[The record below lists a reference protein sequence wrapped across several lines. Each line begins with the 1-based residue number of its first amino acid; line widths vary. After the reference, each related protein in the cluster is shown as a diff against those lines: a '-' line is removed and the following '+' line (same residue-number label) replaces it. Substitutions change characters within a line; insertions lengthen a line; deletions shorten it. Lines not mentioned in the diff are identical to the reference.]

1 MDVKAAIPISFGLCL
16 ALILPA
22 RADVQLIQLRGHN
35 LTAEIPN
42 WQEHG
47 ILPGDVL
54 LRNEEISAVVLT
66 TAGNIGKESRIGRCV
81 MLPRAAADAV
91 TVTYGPGP
99 SSIWNK
105 AEVARTPSLVAV
117 RFRHVEAN
125 WSAEL
130 LYKLRDHATEVETS
144 TILHNSS
151 ADATLVV
158 PMVDDLRLVGVAQQD
173 AYGVVQLTRTD
184 KSVLASLSPVDVRV
198 SLRGMESDRWAVG
211 FISGDP
217 SPSLASRV
225 KRTMPGI
232 GKGNGKE
239 ISPIAVND
247 DWHRTIRDSKNYYR
261 VAPGSSRTITRH
273 FVGAAGTIVPP
284 SLAGM
289 PSKKLTVETGS
300 AAETPNHLKP
310 ITEMSGGKKA
320 TEPARE
326 PSRNRLFSRL
336 RGALPGKSSDEPKKP
351 REPEGIVDIPTDV
364 AAGPVHSEVAGD
376 EAEDEEPEPEVRSLP
391 IQMPASAPVPSMV
404 RSPVELTA
412 EVVVPVEAPS
422 PDPASMLMPV
432 PVRSESSQKPA
443 FHEAEAFPDMLS
455 PVITPVDGPVVV
467 PESRNVKPATTT
479 APISKS
485 SVNMNPTWPTP
496 KTNPVKEPA
505 KESTGVILP
514 NVIDSD
520 LLGIEALTVP
530 E

>member
-22 RADVQLIQLRGHN
+22 RADVQIIQLRGHN

-54 LRNEEISAVVLT
+54 LRNDELSAVVLT
-66 TAGNIGKESRIGRCV
+66 TAGNIGKESRVGRCV
-81 MLPRAAADAV
+81 MLPRSAADSA

-99 SSIWNK
+99 SNIWNK
-105 AEVARTPSLVAV
+105 AEVARTASLVAV
-117 RFRHVEAN
+117 RFRHVESN

-144 TILHNSS
+144 TVLHNASD
-151 ADATLVV
+151 DATLVV
-158 PMVDDLRLVGVAQQD
+158 PMVDDLRLVGAAQQD
-173 AYGVVQLTRTD
+173 AYGVVQMTRTD

-198 SLRGMESDRWAVG
+198 SLRGMESDRWAIG

-217 SPSLASRV
+217 SPSLVSRV
-225 KRTMPGI
+225 RRTMPAMN
-232 GKGNGKE
+232 KSGKE

-261 VAPGSSRTITRH
+261 IAPGSTRTITRH
-273 FVGAAGTIVPP
+273 FIGSSGTIVPP
-284 SLAGM
+284 SLASM
-289 PSKKLTVETGS
+289 PSKKLTVETAS
-300 AAETPNHLKP
+300 TADSSNHLKP
-310 ITEMSGGKKA
+310 ITEMSGKKKSSE
-320 TEPARE
+320 TTRE

-336 RGALPGKSSDEPKKP
+336 RGAFPGKSSDDSKP
-351 REPEGIVDIPTDV
+351 REPEEIVDIPTDV

-376 EAEDEEPEPEVRSLP
+376 AEEDDNVVPEAEVRSLP
-391 IQMPASAPVPSMV
+391 IQMPAGAPVQSAL
-404 RSPVELTA
+404 RAPVEMTA
-412 EVVVPVEAPS
+412 EVVVPLEAPTV
-422 PDPASMLMPV
+422 DPSAALMPV
-432 PVRSESSQKPA
+432 PVRAESSRKPA

-467 PESRNVKPATTT
+467 PESRNVKPASSM
-479 APISKS
+479 APISRS
-485 SVNMNPTWPTP
+485 SVNMTPTWPTP
-496 KTNPVKEPA
+496 KSNPVKEPV
-505 KESTGVILP
+505 KEPAGVILP
-514 NVIDSD
+514 NVIESD
-520 LLGIEALTVP
+520 LLGIEALPVP